1 MNFLGDS
8 IQTPTRKYEYP
19 PATTHLTCARLQTYT
34 MSAGSLAVILQP
46 AFLSFVIAV
55 TYLLFLFD
63 LNNCLLIF
71 VPMFSTRYAIVAVSF
86 FLLARC
92 LISFK

>member
-46 AFLSFVIAV
+46 AFSHFVKAFA
-55 TYLLFLFD
+55 YLLLIALYATNTF
-63 LNNCLLIF
+63 LLIRL
-71 VPMFSTRYAIVAVSF
+71 PIAITAYA
-86 FLLARC
+86 
-92 LISFK
+92 